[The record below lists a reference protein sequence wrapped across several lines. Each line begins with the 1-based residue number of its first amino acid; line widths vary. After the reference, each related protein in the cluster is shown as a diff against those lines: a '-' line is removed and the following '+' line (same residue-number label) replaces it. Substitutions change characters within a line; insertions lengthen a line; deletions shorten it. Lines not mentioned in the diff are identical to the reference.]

1 MIDIIPKIHDTFSLE
16 FKVSYIPQNIKGNN
30 DFSIHSWYFIPNSLD
45 LHKGNYGQAQF
56 YRDVKSN
63 IRLVVPNFKLNQ
75 LTDKDCIPFIK
86 LKKAIDYFIDAPS
99 AKTFKKFEYQT
110 KMFALICKS
119 AIRDEFKLISQDSPK
134 FVDDYQR
141 DLKIVIRNFRR
152 LYQEEEGAVTDAF
165 AAYQDLMT
173 AETQSRHKLSRNG
186 KTQKKDRRNMYPSA
200 SLDGKTKGKRAA
212 DDQEH
217 ANQNPLHLTDEYLS
231 RMISIYTFRVVA
243 FVDRLSETDYL
254 NEGGMLS
261 RHSLRNALIEIL
273 DGEKLLAKKKGYL
286 YVHQKDNHNNQRL
299 VYRYS
304 LLKKYVESTLYI
316 KIDKKED
323 GFAISQVLFS
333 LAAGLAMVFATVI
346 AFTVKQ
352 KYGSVSM
359 PLFVAL
365 VISYM
370 LKDRMKELMKF
381 YFSGRLHR
389 FFFDYKAKIHISN
402 DVVGWIRDGMMFVK
416 DKQVPKKVMRM
427 RNRTGL
433 FRIENELFDEKIIAY
448 KTKVFLDGKKL
459 QHHSDYKR
467 TGIHDI
473 FRMHF
478 NRFVQKMDDPE
489 LGLITLDDDQLIKQ
503 VQALKIYYIHIIL
516 LLEYNGE
523 KEYRHLT
530 VSLTR
535 DGIQNVSVISE

>member
-1 MIDIIPKIHDTFSLE
+1 MIDIIPRIHDTFSIE
-16 FKVSYIPQNIKGNN
+16 FKVSYIPQNTKGNN

-63 IRLVVPNFKLNQ
+63 IRLVIPNFKLRQ
-75 LTDKDCIPFIK
+75 LTGKDCIPLVK
-86 LKKAIDYFIDAPS
+86 LKKAIDNFVEGPS
-99 AKTFKKFEYQT
+99 QDTYNRFEYQT

-119 AIRDEFKLISQDSPK
+119 AIRDEFILISQSFPLYIES
-134 FVDDYQR
+134 YQC
-141 DLKIVIRNFRR
+141 DLTILIKHFRK
-152 LYQEEEGAVTDAF
+152 LYQEEDKSVAEAF
-165 AAYQDLMT
+165 AIYQSSL
-173 AETQSRHKLSRNG
+173 A
-186 KTQKKDRRNMYPSA
+186 KD
-200 SLDGKTKGKRAA
+200 DVA
-212 DDQEH
+212 D
-217 ANQNPLHLTDEYLS
+217 NQNPFHLTDEYLS
-231 RMISIYTFRVVA
+231 RMINIYTFRVVS
-243 FVDRLSETDYL
+243 FLDRLSDVDY
-254 NEGGMLS
+254 NKGAFSSS
-261 RHSLRNALIEIL
+261 RVELRKALVEIL
-273 DGEKLLAKKKGYL
+273 DGEKELAKRNGYL
-286 YVHQKDNHNNQRL
+286 YVQEKDVDNNQQL
-299 VYRYS
+299 VYRYG

-316 KIDKKED
+316 KINKKED
-323 GFAISQVLFS
+323 GFAISQILFS
-333 LAAGLAMVFATVI
+333 LAAGLAMIFATIV
-346 AFTVKQ
+346 AFTVRQ

-370 LKDRMKELMKF
+370 LKDRMKELMRF

-416 DKQVPKKVMRM
+416 DRKVPKKVMQM

-433 FRIENELFDEKIIAY
+433 FRIENEIFDEKIIVY
-448 KTKVFLDGKKL
+448 RTKVFLDGKKL

-473 FRMHF
+473 FRMYF

-489 LGLITLDDDQLIKQ
+489 IGLNTLGNDRKIKQ
-503 VQALKIYYIHIIL
+503 LHALKIYYIHIVL
-516 LLEYNGE
+516 LLENNGE
-523 KEYRHLT
+523 KEYRHFT

-535 DGIQNVSVISE
+535 NGIQNVSVISH

>member
-1 MIDIIPKIHDTFSLE
+1 MIDIIPKIHDAFSIE

-63 IRLVVPNFKLNQ
+63 IRLVVPVFQ
-75 LTDKDCIPFIK
+75 LHQLAEHNCVPLVK
-86 LKKAIDYFIDAPS
+86 LKNTIDQFIQFPS
-99 AKTFKKFEYQT
+99 EDTYNKFEYQT

-119 AIRDEFKLISQDSPK
+119 AIRDQFKLICATFPK
-134 FVDDYQR
+134 YIVSYQC
-141 DLKIVIRNFRR
+141 DLKILIKHFRE
-152 LYQEEEGAVTDAF
+152 LFQEREAAVAE
-165 AAYQDLMT
+165 AYN
-173 AETQSRHKLSRNG
+173 SYKKLLNSKERG
-186 KTQKKDRRNMYPSA
+186 
-200 SLDGKTKGKRAA
+200 
-212 DDQEH
+212 
-217 ANQNPLHLTDEYLS
+217 NQNPFHLTDEYLS
-231 RMISIYTFRVVA
+231 RMISIYTFRVVS
-243 FVDRLSETDYL
+243 FLDRLSDADYS
-254 NEGGMLS
+254 EATFAIS
-261 RHSLRNALIEIL
+261 RIELRTSLLEIL
-273 DGEKLLAKKKGYL
+273 EGEKKWAQSNGYL
-286 YVHQKDNHNNQRL
+286 YVQEQSTDSNQRL

-316 KIDKKED
+316 KIHKKED
-323 GFAISQVLFS
+323 GFALSQILFS
-333 LAAGLAMVFATVI
+333 LAAGLAMIFATVI
-346 AFTVKQ
+346 VFAFKQ
-352 KYGSVSM
+352 KFGGLSM

-381 YFSGRLHR
+381 YFAERLHR
-389 FFFDYKAKIHISN
+389 FFYDYKAKIHISN
-402 DVVGWIRDGMMFVK
+402 DVVGWIRDGMMFVS
-416 DKQVPKKVMRM
+416 DWQVPKKVMQM

-433 FRIENELFDEKIIAY
+433 FKIENKLFDEKIIAY

-478 NRFVQKMDDPE
+478 NRFVQKMDNPE
-489 LGLITLDDDQLIKQ
+489 ISLATLDNKRKIKQ
-503 VQALKIYYIHIIL
+503 VQAMKVYYIPIVL

-523 KEYRHLT
+523 KEYRHFT

-535 DGIQNVSVISE
+535 NGIQNVSVISP

>member
-1 MIDIIPKIHDTFSLE
+1 MIDIIPKIHDTFSIE
-16 FKVSYIPQNIKGNN
+16 FKVSYIPQNTKGNN

-63 IRLVVPNFKLNQ
+63 IRLVVPNFKLHE
-75 LTDKDCIPFIK
+75 LTKKDCVPLVKI
-86 LKKAIDYFIDAPS
+86 KKAIDNFVQDPS
-99 AKTFKKFEYQT
+99 EDTYNRFEYQT

-119 AIRDEFKLISQDSPK
+119 AIRDEFQLISESSPNYIQSYK
-134 FVDDYQR
+134 C
-141 DLKIVIRNFRR
+141 DLKVLIKHFRR
-152 LYQEEEGAVTDAF
+152 LYQEENVAVSDAF
-165 AAYQDLMT
+165 AFYQ
-173 AETQSRHKLSRNG
+173 SLSATN
-186 KTQKKDRRNMYPSA
+186 DV
-200 SLDGKTKGKRAA
+200 AA
-212 DDQEH
+212 D
-217 ANQNPLHLTDEYLS
+217 QNPFHLTDEYLS
-231 RMISIYTFRVVA
+231 RMISIYTFRVVS
-243 FVDRLSETDYL
+243 FLGRLSDIAYIK
-254 NEGGMLS
+254 GAFSIS
-261 RHSLRNALIEIL
+261 RIELRKSLLDIL
-273 DGEKLLAKKKGYL
+273 EGEKELAKANGYL
-286 YVHQKDNHNNQRL
+286 YVKEKDTDNNQQL
-299 VYRYS
+299 VYRYG

-323 GFAISQVLFS
+323 GFAISQILFS
-333 LAAGLAMVFATVI
+333 VAAGLAMIFATVI
-346 AFTVKQ
+346 VFAFKQ
-352 KYGSVSM
+352 KYGGVSM

-365 VISYM
+365 IISYM

-381 YFSGRLHR
+381 YFSGKLHR

-416 DKQVPKKVMRM
+416 DKRVPKKVMQM

-478 NRFVQKMDDPE
+478 NRFVQKMDDPDI
-489 LGLITLDDDQLIKQ
+489 GLITLDDDREIKQ
-503 VQALKIYYIHIIL
+503 LKALKIYYIHIVL
-516 LLEYNGE
+516 LLKYNE
-523 KEYRHLT
+523 EEEYRHFA

-535 DGIQNVSVISE
+535 DGIQNVSVISS